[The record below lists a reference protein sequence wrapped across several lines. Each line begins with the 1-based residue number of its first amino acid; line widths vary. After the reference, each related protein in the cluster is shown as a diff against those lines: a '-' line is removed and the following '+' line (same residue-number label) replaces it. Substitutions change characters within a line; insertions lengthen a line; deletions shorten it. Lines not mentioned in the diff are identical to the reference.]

1 MIIILDYFFHYIS
14 LYSNLIVC
22 VYICTHNIV
31 FFLILG
37 YLVIYYY
44 IKKKK
49 KKLITTLMNN
59 VNMFI
64 VYFMKFWPSFQGK
77 KNYD

>member
-1 MIIILDYFFHYIS
+1 MYPQYSYVFNFGVFGKIL
-14 LYSNLIVC
+14 LY
-22 VYICTHNIV
+22 
-31 FFLILG
+31 
-37 YLVIYYY
+37 
-44 IKKKK
+44 KKKK